1 MAQKIKFQTQRRDLA
16 GKKVGQLRRQGLIPG
31 NINGDLEKTISVV
44 VDQRKFEQLYE
55 EVGDTGLFY
64 VTVGEEKTER
74 PVLITDVQLDP
85 ISATPLHVVF
95 RQVDLTEKIT
105 AEVPVELIG
114 EVEIKDAIVATLHD
128 VVEVEALPQ
137 DLPEKF
143 EIDISKFTQIGDMVT
158 YKDLEFDRSKV
169 SLTIDE
175 EQLDEPVV
183 MVQEVKEE
191 VEPEP
196 AAETVEG
203 AEGAPAAGAE
213 GEAAPAEAEGEKA
226 E

>member
-105 AEVPVELIG
+105 AEVPEIG
-114 EVEIKDAIVATLHD
+114 RASCRERV
-128 VVEVEALPQ
+128 
-137 DLPEKF
+137 
-143 EIDISKFTQIGDMVT
+143 
-158 YKDLEFDRSKV
+158 
-169 SLTIDE
+169 
-175 EQLDEPVV
+175 
-183 MVQEVKEE
+183 
-191 VEPEP
+191 
-196 AAETVEG
+196 
-203 AEGAPAAGAE
+203 
-213 GEAAPAEAEGEKA
+213 
-226 E
+226 